1 MNKAVVTLINPGLV
15 TQKGDNL
22 GSGIPYMPLTLAYV
36 AACLRDSY
44 QLQVIDAFGENPFK
58 LWRSGNFL
66 VQGLSWQE
74 IEARINPATS
84 CIIIYYSTI
93 MAHFWVKELIDV
105 AKRAFPGVHVIIIEN
120 PQAVIACS
128 LKYIM
133 PELLEAGA
141 DYVVSGEPE
150 KRIPRLLASLLN
162 DNVESLEQIDGLAY
176 IDESGE
182 MFFGESNILIENLDE
197 LPFPAWDLFPVNNYW
212 YLKYGHGPVQG
223 KYLAIMTSRGCPFN
237 CRFCVI
243 PSTNFLKWRSRSPYN
258 VVEEIIMM
266 VRRFGVVEFHLED
279 VNPTINEKRIVEI
292 CRLILQEKLNIRWK
306 LVAGTKIETISRETL
321 GWMKEA
327 GCSYISFSPE
337 SGSGRVLS
345 LMNKTFNHSLAMEM
359 VVAMN
364 RMGIKSQAC
373 FVLGFPGETQ
383 EDLKATEK
391 YIKDLTHCGV
401 DEIALFIMTPI
412 PGTDSFE
419 ALHGYTSYSQLTFS
433 PSWREDFEAL
443 QQFRM
448 NLYRK
453 FLWWKCLYHPT
464 KVFKHGVNL
473 LQRRFET
480 KAEMNIYRVLVMKML
495 MWKGKIAC

>member
-1 MNKAVVTLINPGLV
+1 
-15 TQKGDNL
+15 
-22 GSGIPYMPLTLAYV
+22 
-36 AACLRDSY
+36 
-44 QLQVIDAFGENPFK
+44 
-58 LWRSGNFL
+58 
-66 VQGLSWQE
+66 
-74 IEARINPATS
+74 
-84 CIIIYYSTI
+84 
-93 MAHFWVKELIDV
+93 
-105 AKRAFPGVHVIIIEN
+105 
-120 PQAVIACS
+120 
-128 LKYIM
+128 
-133 PELLEAGA
+133 
-141 DYVVSGEPE
+141 
-150 KRIPRLLASLLN
+150 
-162 DNVESLEQIDGLAY
+162 
-176 IDESGE
+176 
-182 MFFGESNILIENLDE
+182 
-197 LPFPAWDLFPVNNYW
+197 
-212 YLKYGHGPVQG
+212 
-223 KYLAIMTSRGCPFN
+223 
-237 CRFCVI
+237 
-243 PSTNFLKWRSRSPYN
+243 
-258 VVEEIIMM
+258 
-266 VRRFGVVEFHLED
+266 
-279 VNPTINEKRIVEI
+279 
-292 CRLILQEKLNIRWK
+292 
-306 LVAGTKIETISRETL
+306 
-321 GWMKEA
+321 
-327 GCSYISFSPE
+327 